1 MAQTSRSG
9 RPRVVIVG
17 AGFGGL
23 SAMKTLGNKAVDV
36 LLVDRN
42 NYHGFWP
49 LLYQV
54 ATGGLD
60 SASVATPI
68 RKLIRPYRKNTDFQL
83 ANVTGVDYA
92 NKKVLVEVGD
102 PIPYDFLILAAGS
115 AQFYFGNDALAEKTF
130 SMKDV
135 DEAEQIR
142 NQVLAAFEKA
152 NSESDPQKRKALM
165 TVAIVGGGP
174 TGVELAGA
182 YSELF
187 NHDFAKDYP
196 NLNIRDARVVMIEA
210 MPKILLPFSTP
221 SAPPTAPPNDLQ
233 RSVQSTLEKK
243 GVQIML
249 SKPVDAVRDGAVH
262 FKDGDTL
269 DAETVIWA
277 AGVRG
282 ALLADKIDVKLQR
295 GMRVPVNETLQLED
309 HPEVFVIGD
318 MAYLEGFQWGDR
330 KMAYPM
336 VAQVALQMGEYAAKN
351 IIVLASGSSGGGL
364 TKFSYFDKGSMAI
377 VGRGAAIVSADKIAL
392 SKSFVLPFKLKLGQN
407 KPTLFLAWPMWIFV
421 HVQFLEGWHNKW
433 TTLFNFA
440 WNFLNRDR
448 GARVLTGTRDV
459 KTEQLEATT

>member
-9 RPRVVIVG
+9 RPKVVVVG

-23 SAMKTLGNKAVDV
+23 SVMETLGNKQVDV

-60 SASVATPI
+60 SASVAYPI
-68 RKLIRPYRKNTDFQL
+68 RGLIRPYKNVDFQL
-83 ANVTGVDYA
+83 GNVTGVDYA
-92 NKKVLVEVGD
+92 NKKVIVENAD
-102 PIPYDFLILAAGS
+102 PISYDYLVMAAGS
-115 AQFYFGNDALAEKTF
+115 AQFYFGNDALAAKTF

-152 NSESDPQKRKALM
+152 NHESDPQKRKALM

-182 YSELF
+182 YAELF
-187 NHDFAKDYP
+187 NHDFRKDFP
-196 NLNIRDARVVMIEA
+196 NLDMKEAKVVMIEA
-210 MPKILLPFSTP
+210 MPTILLPFSTP
-221 SAPPTAPPNDLQ
+221 GKTEANDLQ

-249 SKPVDAVRDGAVH
+249 SKPVKAVEDGAVL
-262 FKDGDTL
+262 FNDGDTL
-269 DAETVIWA
+269 PAETVIWA

-295 GMRVPVNETLQLED
+295 GARVPVNEFLQLEE
-309 HPEVFVIGD
+309 HPEVFTIGD
-318 MAYLEGFQWGDR
+318 MAYLEGFKWGDR
-330 KMAYPM
+330 TMAYPM
-336 VAQVALQMGEYAAKN
+336 LAQVAIQMGKQAAQN
-351 IIVLASGSSGGGL
+351 IMVLASGSSGGGL
-364 TKFSYFDKGSMAI
+364 TKFSYYDKGSMAV
-377 VGRGAAIVSADKIAL
+377 VGRGAAIVTA
-392 SKSFVLPFKLKLGQN
+392 SKPFKIKLGQN
-407 KPTLFLAWPMWIFV
+407 GITKIPAWFMWLGV
-421 HVQFLEGWHNKW
+421 HVMFLRGWRNRWVSIFNWTWNAFNK
-433 TTLFNFA
+433 
-440 WNFLNRDR
+440 DR
-448 GARVLTGTRDV
+448 GARVLTGQHNI
-459 KTEQLEATT
+459 KTEKMEVSA